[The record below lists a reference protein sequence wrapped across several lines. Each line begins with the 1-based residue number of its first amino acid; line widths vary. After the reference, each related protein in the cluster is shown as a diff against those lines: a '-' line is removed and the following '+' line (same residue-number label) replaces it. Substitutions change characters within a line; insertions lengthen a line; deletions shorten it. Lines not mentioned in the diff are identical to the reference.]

1 MKRGL
6 GVALVAVAA
15 LGLAFGNF
23 GGCTWD
29 GPLATPAISGPA
41 QVVDGDTLTVAGER
55 IRLFGVDAPEARQM
69 CERDGQP
76 WRCGAEA
83 GVALRAFLSGKP
95 VRCTPMDRDRYGR
108 VVARCVAAGQD
119 VGAWLVSEGMAVAY
133 TEFSWRYVPQELAA
147 RRHGRGLWAGR
158 FVTPAEYRRG
168 AR

>member
-6 GVALVAVAA
+6 GFALLTLVALGVGVGQ
-15 LGLAFGNF
+15 L
-23 GGCTWD
+23 GGCSPG
-29 GPLATPAISGPA
+29 GPLAGAAIQGPA
-41 QVVDGDTLTVAGER
+41 QVVDGDTVTVAGER

-83 GVALRAFLSGKP
+83 GAALRAFLAGTP
-95 VRCTPMDRDRYGR
+95 VSCTPVDRDRFGR
-108 VVARCVAAGQD
+108 VVARCTAAGQD

-133 TEFSWRYVPQELAA
+133 TDFSWRYVPQELAA
-147 RRHGRGLWAGR
+147 RWHGRGLWAGR

>member
-1 MKRGL
+1 MRRGL
-6 GVALVAVAA
+6 GFALVAVAA
-15 LGLAFGNF
+15 LGLAFGNL
-23 GGCTWD
+23 GGCAWD

-83 GVALRAFLSGKP
+83 GDALRGFLAGKP
-95 VRCTPMDRDRYGR
+95 VSCTPLDRDRFGR
-108 VVARCVAAGQD
+108 VVACCAAAGQD

-133 TEFSWRYVPQELAA
+133 TDFSWRYVPQELSA
-147 RRHGRGLWAGR
+147 RWNRRGLWAGE

>member
-1 MKRGL
+1 MRRGL
-6 GVALVAVAA
+6 GFTLLALAA
-15 LGLAFGNF
+15 LALGIGQI
-23 GGCTWD
+23 GGCSA
-29 GPLATPAISGPA
+29 GGSLAGSPIRGAA

-76 WRCGAEA
+76 WRCGAA
-83 GVALRAFLSGKP
+83 AKQALQAFLAGKP
-95 VRCTPMDRDRYGR
+95 VACTPVDRDRFGR
-108 VVARCVAAGQD
+108 IVARCATAGQD

-133 TEFSWRYVPQELAA
+133 TDFSWRYVPQEMSA
-147 RRHGRGLWAGR
+147 RWHGRGLWAGR